1 MPKTACGPLA
11 FYPQYCFQYSATYNT
26 WARLTATDVHALHA
40 RSGFEGQNTYFHLNH
55 PIRWVRLVGV
65 VVAFDV
71 YPNRLI
77 MTLDDSSGLTID
89 IFCRKAAPA
98 VNNTTTV
105 DGPGAITKNNDAK
118 PAADDELVFTTNEG
132 YKVNLKGVDLG
143 SVVKVKGGITLVRTT
158 NEEAGAWAENV
169 DFRQKTL
176 SQPWFVSEREEQ
188 QARIEAEGVEREREA
203 RKEKRRRHKAL
214 EEKKKKKKKKQ
225 HEREAK
231 TRAPRRGEVE
241 KNGFRPEVERK
252 REPNDGATSAARK
265 QGVGKMARPHRDA
278 TATRQPV
285 RRPITT
291 GSVETLGL

>member
-1 MPKTACGPLA
+1 
-11 FYPQYCFQYSATYNT
+11 
-26 WARLTATDVHALHA
+26 
-40 RSGFEGQNTYFHLNH
+40 
-55 PIRWVRLVGV
+55 
-65 VVAFDV
+65 
-71 YPNRLI
+71 

-89 IFCRKAAPA
+89 IFCRKATPA

-105 DGPGAITKNNDAK
+105 DCPGAITKNNDAK

-143 SVVKVKGGITLVRTT
+143 SVVKVKGGISEFRGEKQITLERIALVRTT
-158 NEEAGAWAENV
+158 NEEAGAWAENA
-169 DFRQKTL
+169 DFRLKTL

-188 QARIEAEGVEREREA
+188 QARIEAEGVQREREA

-214 EEKKKKKKKKQ
+214 EEKKKKKKKQ

-241 KNGFRPEVERK
+241 KNGVRPEVERK

>member
-1 MPKTACGPLA
+1 
-11 FYPQYCFQYSATYNT
+11 
-26 WARLTATDVHALHA
+26 
-40 RSGFEGQNTYFHLNH
+40 
-55 PIRWVRLVGV
+55 
-65 VVAFDV
+65 
-71 YPNRLI
+71 

-89 IFCRKAAPA
+89 IFCRKATSAATPA

-105 DGPGAITKNNDAK
+105 DCPGAITKNDDAK

-132 YKVNLKGVDLG
+132 YKVSLKGVDLG
-143 SVVKVKGGITLVRTT
+143 SVVKVKGGISEFRGEKQITLERIALVRTT
-158 NEEAGAWAENV
+158 NEEAGAWAENA

-188 QARIEAEGVEREREA
+188 QARIEAEGVQREREA

-214 EEKKKKKKKKQ
+214 EEEKKKKKKQQ

-241 KNGFRPEVERK
+241 KNGVRPEVERK

-278 TATRQPV
+278 TATRPPV

-291 GSVETLGL
+291 SSFETLGL